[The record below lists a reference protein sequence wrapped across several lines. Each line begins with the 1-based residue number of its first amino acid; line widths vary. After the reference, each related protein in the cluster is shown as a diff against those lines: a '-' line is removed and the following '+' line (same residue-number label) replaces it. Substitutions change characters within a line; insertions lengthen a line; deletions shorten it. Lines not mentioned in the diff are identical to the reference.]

1 MKPILMIHEFKEEF
15 LNLPLENYTLTFDD
29 GLYTQY
35 KFFNEIKKI
44 DTEKYFF
51 ISSNIVCSEDAS
63 QEDSFK

>member
-1 MKPILMIHEFKEEF
+1 MIHEFKEEF

-44 DTEKYFF
+44 KTNKFFF
-51 ISSNIVCSEDAS
+51 ISSNI
-63 QEDSFK
+63 SFIF